1 MHTFS
6 FHRTCPG
13 LLIIVLL
20 FACRKGRE
28 NNSTSPLPPDILS
41 ARNFFVDTV
50 LSSSQPPTAANYRAR
65 LTKTVRW
72 DLARTSSLSGQ
83 TTVIAPVQF
92 AGDTYISSDL
102 AQGTTFE
109 LGSLT
114 RLLISRDS
122 NNAFHYGLLT
132 YIPDSNAIVTQSYTS
147 GIQLYEDWQGNSTS
161 APRHFA
167 RRALSLAASG
177 DKRVDI
183 IQDIQVCNTIDGYN
197 YAPDDPAGG
206 ATTWS
211 ETSCNTYNL
220 PAMTTGPTIG
230 PGSLPGIFGPK
241 PIPLTIQITPPVN
254 PIGNVADYFK
264 CFSNYGG
271 SDHTYTVTVCVDQ
284 PEPDSRTPWT
294 FTSSGASGTTA
305 VGNPFNTGHTFLIL
319 TEKFSDRSI
328 VSPRRST

>member
-1 MHTFS
+1 VGS
-6 FHRTCPG
+6 C
-13 LLIIVLL
+13 
-20 FACRKGRE
+20 A
-28 NNSTSPLPPDILS
+28 
-41 ARNFFVDTV
+41 
-50 LSSSQPPTAANYRAR
+50 
-65 LTKTVRW
+65 
-72 DLARTSSLSGQ
+72 TSSLSGQ
-83 TTVIAPVQF
+83 TTVIAHVEF

-102 AQGTTFE
+102 ARGTTFE

-114 RLLISRDS
+114 RLPISRDS
-122 NNAFHYGLLT
+122 NNVFHYGLLT

-147 GIQLYEDWQGNSTS
+147 GIQLYEDWQGNSIS

-230 PGSLPGIFGPK
+230 PAASRESSAQNQYPLPFRLPHLSTRSAMSPTILNVSAIMVARTIHTPLQSVSISL
-241 PIPLTIQITPPVN
+241 N
-254 PIGNVADYFK
+254 PI
-264 CFSNYGG
+264 
-271 SDHTYTVTVCVDQ
+271 Q
-284 PEPDSRTPWT
+284 ERL
-294 FTSSGASGTTA
+294 
-305 VGNPFNTGHTFLIL
+305 GH
-319 TEKFSDRSI
+319 
-328 VSPRRST
+328 SPAAAHPAPPR